1 MIINKKALDFKSQM
15 KNLSSVYSM
24 VLCAFFIA
32 LYIVLYYCNI
42 KITPSIEFRPGYL
55 AIAAA
60 AMYGGPLIGMVVEC
74 MGDIIS
80 MLVTGGQGSSFFFGF
95 TFSYALMGLLFGL
108 FLFGGTIT
116 VVRAFAA
123 AMVEFLISLFLN
135 SYWLA
140 LMYYGADKYIPTLI
154 SRIPKCA
161 IMLVISTVVLTVVMK
176 ALHSA
181 FRRAR
186 LMPEY
191 MN

>member
-1 MIINKKALDFKSQM
+1 
-15 KNLSSVYSM
+15 M

-60 AMYGGPLIGMVVEC
+60 AMYGGPLMGMVVGC

-123 AMVEFLISLFLN
+123 AMVEFLIS
-135 SYWLA
+135 
-140 LMYYGADKYIPTLI
+140 
-154 SRIPKCA
+154 RIPKCA